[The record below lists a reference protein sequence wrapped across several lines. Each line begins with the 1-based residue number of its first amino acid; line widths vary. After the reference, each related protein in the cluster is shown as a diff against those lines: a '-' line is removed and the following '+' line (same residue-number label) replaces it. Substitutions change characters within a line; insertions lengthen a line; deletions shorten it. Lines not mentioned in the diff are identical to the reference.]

1 MKVRTKAPTSWALK
15 TRRTKPDELKI
26 HVKDV
31 NFKRSK
37 GSLLFTYTVSQDK
50 FPKKLREFQPWEYLK
65 ASSDEKLNT
74 HEQSA
79 LQSVFHTCSVLRE
92 QRMYATKSMARGSR
106 VWRKILY
113 TFKHE
118 LNIIERIRKWYEVPF
133 YYLKVRYLKYCINEI
148 KQCRHKVFTLFGFSY
163 ADLRMETGEPMPKA
177 RFLRSWNTKELLFR
191 EDRES
196 MISERAHSVTEWA
209 HTHKDLIP
217 ASKPPASRTRRRP
230 RG

>member
-15 TRRTKPDELKI
+15 TRRAKPEGRT
-26 HVKDV
+26 VGVTDV

-50 FPKKLREFQPWEYLK
+50 VPKKLRKLKPWEYLK
-65 ASSDEKLNT
+65 ASSDESLT
-74 HEQSA
+74 TLEQSA
-79 LQSVFHTCSVLRE
+79 LQSVFNTCSVLRE
-92 QRMYATKSMARGSR
+92 QRIYATKSMARGKR

-118 LNIIERIRKWYEVPF
+118 LDSIELIRKWYEVPF
-133 YYLKVRYLKYCINEI
+133 YYLKRHYLKYCIDEI
-148 KQCRHKVFTLFGFSY
+148 KQCKYKVFTLFGFSY
-163 ADLRMETGEPMPKA
+163 ADLRVDTGEPLPKA

-196 MISERAHSVTEWA
+196 MISEYAHSVTEWA
-209 HTHKDLIP
+209 QLHPDKVPDAL
-217 ASKPPASRTRRRP
+217 PPASRTRRR
-230 RG
+230 RRE